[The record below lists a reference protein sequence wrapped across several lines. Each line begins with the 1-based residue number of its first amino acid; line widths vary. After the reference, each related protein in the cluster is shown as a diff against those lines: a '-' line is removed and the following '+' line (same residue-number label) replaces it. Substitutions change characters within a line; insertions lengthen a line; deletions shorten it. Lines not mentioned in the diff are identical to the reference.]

1 MSSKKKTKAKTKA
14 KTNNTPQGQTDVKKQ
29 EEAGKEVTKPAE
41 TKPEVTNKEEA
52 GKEVTKPAETK
63 PEATNKEEVGKD
75 VTKPAEEKTESANK
89 KEESVDKQKKPEKKQ
104 EVVEWKEREQEKD
117 VVQEDGATEKKKAHQ
132 FGMFLLVLMGIILA
146 ATVFVLAVCL
156 YDTSK
161 DLKTVQ
167 TMSGSLQSEIEL
179 AKQKVEQVEK
189 LLEEVEADYEAVAKN
204 ASDEAVAESGD
215 VKAKPTATPRPTPE
229 PEVYTVC
236 VDAGHGGYDTGATL
250 WTDEETERRE
260 KDDNLRMAELLK
272 KELEAYGVK
281 VIMTREDDTFLEL
294 YDRTF
299 IANSL
304 DADALISLHRNAYY
318 LNGKMNDRVSGVEIW
333 VHNSRPADAMQL
345 AGEMLGAM
353 MEVGGMKNRGVKYGS
368 MSDVNENY
376 AINRR
381 ALMTSMIVELGFIS
395 NEEDNAALDT
405 YGEAYAKA
413 MATEIYE
420 WLQTL
425 R

>member
-1 MSSKKKTKAKTKA
+1 MGSKKRANSKAKAKTTVKA
-14 KTNNTPQGQTDVKKQ
+14 ATL
-29 EEAGKEVTKPAE
+29 EEGKMVSADE
-41 TKPEVTNKEEA
+41 PESKEEKSA
-52 GKEVTKPAETK
+52 DKVSQ
-63 PEATNKEEVGKD
+63 
-75 VTKPAEEKTESANK
+75 TEQ
-89 KEESVDKQKKPEKKQ
+89 EPKQQ
-104 EVVEWKEREQEKD
+104 VVEWREKEAEKTD
-117 VVQEDGATEKKKAHQ
+117 TPEEVRTEKRRGSQ
-132 FGMFLLVLMGIILA
+132 LGYFLLILLGVMLA
-146 ATVFVLAVCL
+146 ATVFVLAVFL

-161 DLKTVQ
+161 ELKTIQ
-167 TMSGSLQSEIEL
+167 TMSGNLQSEIEL
-179 AKQKVEQVEK
+179 ARQKMGQVEQK
-189 LLEEVEADYEAVAKN
+189 LEWLTDDPAEEGSGPVA
-204 ASDEAVAESGD
+204 GTI
-215 VKAKPTATPRPTPE
+215 KPTATPRPTPE

-236 VDAGHGGYDTGATL
+236 VDAGHGGYDVGAVL
-250 WTDEETERRE
+250 YGEDENVRQE
-260 KDDNLRMAELLK
+260 KDDNLWMAKLLK

-304 DADALISLHRNAYY
+304 DADALISFHRNAYY
-318 LNGKMNDRVSGVEIW
+318 LNGEMNDRVSGVEIW
-333 VHNSRPADAMQL
+333 IHNSRPTDAMQL

-381 ALMTSMIVELGFIS
+381 AVMTSMIVELGFMS
-395 NEEDNAALDT
+395 NDEDNAALDSN
-405 YGEAYAKA
+405 GEAYAKA

>member
-1 MSSKKKTKAKTKA
+1 MGSKKKTKAKNKA
-14 KTNNTPQGQTDVKKQ
+14 KTNGTPQGQTDVKKQ

-41 TKPEVTNKEEA
+41 TKTEAADKEEA
-52 GKEVTKPAETK
+52 GKEVTKPAE
-63 PEATNKEEVGKD
+63 A
-75 VTKPAEEKTESANK
+75 KTEAENK
-89 KEESVDKQKKPEKKQ
+89 KDAPDSKQEKPEKKQ
-104 EVVEWKEREQEKD
+104 EVVEWKEREQATEA
-117 VVQEDGATEKKKAHQ
+117 VQEAGGTEKKKAHQ
-132 FGMFLLVLMGIILA
+132 FGMFLLVLMGIVLA

-161 DLKTVQ
+161 NLKTVQ

-189 LLEEVEADYEAVAKN
+189 MLEEVEADYETIVEN
-204 ASDEAVAESGD
+204 TSDKVVSEE
-215 VKAKPTATPRPTPE
+215 VKVPAKPTATPRPTPE

-250 WTDEETERRE
+250 WTDAETERRE

-299 IANSL
+299 IANSM

-333 VHNSRPADAMQL
+333 VHNSRPTDAMQL

-368 MSDVNENY
+368 MSDINENY

-413 MATEIYE
+413 MAKEIYE

>member
-1 MSSKKKTKAKTKA
+1 MSSKKKTKAKSRANQSVQNKA
-14 KTNNTPQGQTDVKKQ
+14 KVETV
-29 EEAGKEVTKPAE
+29 KPAE
-41 TKPEVTNKEEA
+41 VKTL
-52 GKEVTKPAETK
+52 ETK
-63 PEATNKEEVGKD
+63 TAEVKNEP
-75 VTKPAEEKTESANK
+75 V
-89 KEESVDKQKKPEKKQ
+89 QK
-104 EVVEWKEREQEKD
+104 VVEWQEKTPEKESTPE
-117 VVQEDGATEKKKAHQ
+117 VVGNEAKKAHH
-132 FGMFLLVLMGIILA
+132 FGMFLLVLMGILLA
-146 ATVFVLAVCL
+146 ATVFVLAICL

-161 DLKTVQ
+161 DLKEIQ
-167 TMSGSLQSEIEL
+167 TMSNSLQSEMEQ
-179 AKQKVEQVEK
+179 AKQKVEQVEG
-189 LLEEVEADYEAVAKN
+189 LLAAVEQEI
-204 ASDEAVAESGD
+204 DEAHENDPDKDSTVAAEEI
-215 VKAKPTATPRPTPE
+215 AKPTATPRPTPE

-250 WTDEETERRE
+250 WVDEETERRE
-260 KDDNLRMAELLK
+260 KDDNLWMAELLK

-299 IANSL
+299 IANSM

-318 LNGKMNDRVSGVEIW
+318 LNGKMNDRVSGLEIW

-381 ALMTSMIVELGFIS
+381 AVMTSMIVELGFIS

>member
-1 MSSKKKTKAKTKA
+1 MSSKKKAKAKAKANSNGKANTNTKDTKQA
-14 KTNNTPQGQTDVKKQ
+14 NDVVRKKESPEKKQ
-29 EEAGKEVTKPAE
+29 EEVKQEEIKQEVKATSE
-41 TKPEVTNKEEA
+41 TI
-52 GKEVTKPAETK
+52 
-63 PEATNKEEVGKD
+63 
-75 VTKPAEEKTESANK
+75 AEEKK
-89 KEESVDKQKKPEKKQ
+89 
-104 EVVEWKEREQEKD
+104 EVVEWKESRAEQE
-117 VVQEDGATEKKKAHQ
+117 EDKRGDSVTTETESKKTSP
-132 FGMFLLVLMGIILA
+132 FGMFLLVLLGVMLA
-146 ATVFVLAVCL
+146 ATVFVLAVFL

-161 DLKTVQ
+161 ELKTVQ
-167 TMSGSLQSEIEL
+167 TMSGSLQSEMEL
-179 AKQKVEQVEK
+179 TKQKMEQVEQK
-189 LLEEVEADYEAVAKN
+189 LDSLEQASVEKEDPAPEQVVEEVI
-204 ASDEAVAESGD
+204 
-215 VKAKPTATPRPTPE
+215 PTATPRPTPE

-236 VDAGHGGYDTGATL
+236 VDAGHGGYDTGAVL
-250 WTDEETERRE
+250 AGEEDTTRQE
-260 KDDNLRMAELLK
+260 KDDNLWMAKLLK

-281 VIMTREDDTFLEL
+281 VIMTREEDTFLEL

-299 IANSL
+299 MANSM

-318 LNGKMNDRVSGVEIW
+318 LNGKMNDRVSGLEIW
-333 VHNSRPADAMQL
+333 VHNSRPTDAMQL

-381 ALMTSMIVELGFIS
+381 AVMTSMIVELGFIS
-395 NEEDNAALDT
+395 NEEDNAALDI

>member
-1 MSSKKKTKAKTKA
+1 MSSKKKTKAKA
-14 KTNNTPQGQTDVKKQ
+14 KTNGAVNAKVQ
-29 EEAGKEVTKPAE
+29 EDI
-41 TKPEVTNKEEA
+41 KPEVPEKES
-52 GKEVTKPAETK
+52 
-63 PEATNKEEVGKD
+63 EEPKD
-75 VTKPAEEKTESANK
+75 TCEKNAEEK
-89 KEESVDKQKKPEKKQ
+89 KEETTDKKSQTENSNKQ
-104 EVVEWKEREQEKD
+104 DVQEWKEKGPEKA
-117 VVQEDGATEKKKAHQ
+117 VAPITAQPEKKKASPL
-132 FGMFLLVLMGIILA
+132 MTFLLVLLGVMLA
-146 ATVFVLAVCL
+146 ATVFVLAIFL

-161 DLKTVQ
+161 ELKTVQ
-167 TMSGSLQSEIEL
+167 TVSGSLKSEIEL
-179 AKQKVEQVEK
+179 AKQKVEQVEQK
-189 LLEEVEADYEAVAKN
+189 LELLVNDPTKETEEP
-204 ASDEAVAESGD
+204 AEEPVSET
-215 VKAKPTATPRPTPE
+215 VKPTATPRPTPE

-236 VDAGHGGYDTGATL
+236 VDAGHGGYDTGAVL
-250 WTDEETERRE
+250 AGEEDTNRQE
-260 KDDNLRMAELLK
+260 KDDNLWMAKLLK

-299 IANSL
+299 IANSM
-304 DADALISLHRNAYY
+304 DVDALISLHRNAYY

-333 VHNSRPADAMQL
+333 VHNSRPTDAMQL

-381 ALMTSMIVELGFIS
+381 AVMTSMIVELGFIS
-395 NEEDNAALDT
+395 NEEDNAALDI

>member
-1 MSSKKKTKAKTKA
+1 MGSKKKTKAKAKA
-14 KTNNTPQGQTDVKKQ
+14 NGNVNAKVQ
-29 EEAGKEVTKPAE
+29 EEVKQNVPEQESGKSKNTGEK
-41 TKPEVTNKEEA
+41 K
-52 GKEVTKPAETK
+52 
-63 PEATNKEEVGKD
+63 
-75 VTKPAEEKTESANK
+75 AEEK
-89 KEESVDKQKKPEKKQ
+89 KEETADKKPQTENSNKQDVPGWKEIETERVALSVTAQPEKKK
-104 EVVEWKEREQEKD
+104 VSPLV
-117 VVQEDGATEKKKAHQ
+117 T
-132 FGMFLLVLMGIILA
+132 FLLVLLGVMLA
-146 ATVFVLAVCL
+146 ATVFVLAVFL

-161 DLKTVQ
+161 ELKTVQ
-167 TMSGSLQSEIEL
+167 TMSGSLQSELEL
-179 AKQKVEQVEK
+179 TKQQMERVEQK
-189 LLEEVEADYEAVAKN
+189 LERLGSDSVWDKKEVSANSVIEEV
-204 ASDEAVAESGD
+204 
-215 VKAKPTATPRPTPE
+215 KPTATPRPTPE

-236 VDAGHGGYDTGATL
+236 VDAGHGGYDTGAVSVG
-250 WTDEETERRE
+250 EEDTNRQE
-260 KDDNLRMAELLK
+260 KDDNLRMAKLLK

-299 IANSL
+299 IANSM

-318 LNGKMNDRVSGVEIW
+318 LNGKMNDRVSGLEIW
-333 VHNSRPADAMQL
+333 VHNSRPTDAMQL

-381 ALMTSMIVELGFIS
+381 AVMTSMIVELGFIS
-395 NEEDNAALDT
+395 NEEDNAALDI